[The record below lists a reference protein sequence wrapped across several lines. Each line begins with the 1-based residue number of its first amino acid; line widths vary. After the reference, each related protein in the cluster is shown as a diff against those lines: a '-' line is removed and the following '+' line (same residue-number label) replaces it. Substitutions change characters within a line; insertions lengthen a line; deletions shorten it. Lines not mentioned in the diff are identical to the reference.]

1 VAGVTFVLLDLKNFS
16 CSYILDPDIPPH
28 IPSKVKRESNVPVP
42 LYQAKA
48 EFFRTLGHPVRIR
61 VLELLQEGPRPV
73 HELLADIG
81 VEASNL
87 SQQLAVL
94 RRTGLVVSH
103 REGNVVRYELSA
115 PQVGDL
121 LRAARTILTSML
133 VDQGELLAEL
143 REAEREGQR

>member
-1 VAGVTFVLLDLKNFS
+1 M
-16 CSYILDPDIPPH
+16 
-28 IPSKVKRESNVPVP
+28 PVP

>member
-1 VAGVTFVLLDLKNFS
+1 M
-16 CSYILDPDIPPH
+16 
-28 IPSKVKRESNVPVP
+28 PVP

-133 VDQGELLAEL
+133 VEQGELLAEL